1 MNVFI
6 ITFFSF
12 LTIVIL
18 IQILDIEI
26 ESLPE
31 CWVIRYSNPL
41 THTRYES
48 IIPKKAS

>member
-1 MNVFI
+1 MNTFTI
-6 ITFFSF
+6 IIFSF
-12 LTIVIL
+12 FTIVIL
-18 IQILDIEI
+18 IQIFDIEI

-41 THTRYES
+41 THIRHES

>member
-1 MNVFI
+1 MNAFTI
-6 ITFFSF
+6 IFLSFF
-12 LTIVIL
+12 TIVIL

-41 THTRYES
+41 THIRHES
-48 IIPKKAS
+48 IIPKKAN

>member
-1 MNVFI
+1 MNAFTI
-6 ITFFSF
+6 ILFSF
-12 LTIVIL
+12 FTIIIF

-41 THTRYES
+41 THIRYES
-48 IIPKKAS
+48 IIPKKTS